1 MNNTLATLLQR
12 HIGNDVAITRYGDDY
27 CLEDMDTNEVIFDSD
42 IYDLQEPIS
51 EMSSSDLFAS
61 MTDTQKDDIYRMVWF
76 DRVCEDVDGV
86 LKQDT
91 YHNIPTDTYEYDA
104 LVRDI
109 ANAYVY
115 NGDYDDDLSHWRNID
130 RLIDE
135 YAR

>member
-1 MNNTLATLLQR
+1 MNTLAERLR
-12 HIGNDVAITRYGDDY
+12 EHFGNNVEIAMYGDEY

-76 DRVCEDVDGV
+76 DRVCEDVHSFLTSEYNGDV
-86 LKQDT
+86 
-91 YHNIPTDTYEYDA
+91 PTDTYEYDA
-104 LVRDI
+104 LIRDV

-115 NGDYDDDLSHWRNID
+115 NGDYDCNTDYWTQIWSLVDK
-130 RLIDE
+130 